1 MGWTC
6 DYPLFYVPQRNVQ
19 PISDNLSLF
28 KNFNLKPDQLIVS
41 KTVLKKIFSIKLKKN
56 RRLRGTMQA
65 SNLECFNSIEDFGS
79 SAVDEW
85 CGKYW
90 SGSKLC
96 L

>member
-56 RRLRGTMQA
+56 RRHRGSMQA
-65 SNLECFNSIEDFGS
+65 SSLECLTVYRIL
-79 SAVDEW
+79 AQVQ
-85 CGKYW
+85 
-90 SGSKLC
+90 
-96 L
+96 